1 MSSTILAL
9 DIGEQKIGIAR
20 ANTIAKIAEPLVTLA
35 NDDQFLSKLKN
46 LIIEHQVE
54 RIIVGLPR
62 NLEGQDTKQTSYVKE
77 FIQGLNLKAEI
88 VFQDEALT
96 SVSAEDLLSS
106 SGKAY
111 NKEDIDA
118 VAASIILDDYIK
130 GEF

>member
-1 MSSTILAL
+1 MSRTIFAL
-9 DIGEQKIGIAR
+9 DIGERKIGIAR

-35 NDDQFLSKLKN
+35 NDDQFLSKLKH

>member
-9 DIGEQKIGIAR
+9 DIGERKIGIAR

-77 FIQGLNLKAEI
+77 FIQGLNLNAEI

>member
-1 MSSTILAL
+1 VSRTIFAL
-9 DIGEQKIGIAR
+9 DIGERKIGIAR

-35 NDDQFLSKLKN
+35 NDDQFLSKLKH

-96 SVSAEDLLSS
+96 SVNAEDLLSS

>member
-9 DIGEQKIGIAR
+9 DIGERKIGIAR

-35 NDDQFLSKLKN
+35 NDDQFLSKLKH